1 MVKFTFCDGL
11 LSVPQVSPKWGT
23 WGTFV
28 KSPPKWG
35 TFVVGNHEV
44 EVEVQG
50 STVQNMMKLGS
61 KHDEIGV
68 KHDEIAIKAW

>member
-35 TFVVGNHEV
+35 TFVVGNYEV
-44 EVEVQG
+44 EDFGVMVY
-50 STVQNMMKLGS
+50 
-61 KHDEIGV
+61 IGIM
-68 KHDEIAIKAW
+68 EP